1 MGWDVRVFIFCQLPD
16 ADSVTEGACSKQ
28 GVYNSLQTVTHRTL
42 TLTTSIGQ
50 AVLEKTQPKAEF
62 INQNE
67 QVISPNIKVAPTQ
80 GNNYCKKHT
89 RLFGKETARELCERQ
104 GGCPG
109 NPIPNKPDGFH
120 GHKATLKHRRVS
132 KDSN

>member
-1 MGWDVRVFIFCQLPD
+1 MVWDVRVFIFCQLPD
-16 ADSVTEGACSKQ
+16 ADSVTGACSKQ

-62 INQNE
+62 INQNK
-67 QVISPNIKVAPTQ
+67 QVISPNTKVAPTQ

-89 RLFGKETARELCERQ
+89 RLVGEETQLRSCV
-104 GGCPG
+104 
-109 NPIPNKPDGFH
+109 NVKVVVPNKPDGFH
-120 GHKATLKHRRVS
+120 GHKATLQHRIVS
-132 KDSN
+132 EDSN

>member
-1 MGWDVRVFIFCQLPD
+1 MVWDVRVFIFCQLPD
-16 ADSVTEGACSKQ
+16 ADSVTGACSKQ

-62 INQNE
+62 INQNK

-89 RLFGKETARELCERQ
+89 RLVGEETQLRSCVNVKVVVQ
-104 GGCPG
+104 G
-109 NPIPNKPDGFH
+109 
-120 GHKATLKHRRVS
+120 TLSLTSQMVS
-132 KDSN
+132 MDIKQHCNTE